1 MSVAPLLGNNRCKS
15 GPTFE
20 PSSCSLL
27 LISSGLTWGSS
38 TTSLLLTSSGLTWGS
53 STTSLLLI
61 QHHLWSLLDPLDPLK
76 RLTSSWESSSPPSSW
91 SRLDPARMSIE
102 GLKAECTRRFDHES
116 VALPLSHP
124 CFPLWPNEFEEL
136 TRRTRSG
143 LNACMSGAS
152 KDHGRSAHDLS
163 IRSRSLYHWAIII
176 SLLPSLTK
184 GVWRRRKNAS
194 VYERS
199 MEARV

>member
-1 MSVAPLLGNNRCKS
+1 MSI
-15 GPTFE
+15 E
-20 PSSCSLL
+20 
-27 LISSGLTWGSS
+27 GLKAECTRRFDHIE
-38 TTSLLLTSSGLTWGS
+38 GLKAECTRRFDHIEG
-53 STTSLLLI
+53 
-61 QHHLWSLLDPLDPLK
+61 LK
-76 RLTSSWESSSPPSSW
+76 AECTRRFDHIEGLKAECT
-91 SRLDPARMSIE
+91 RRFDHIE

-199 MEARV
+199 MEARL